1 MVVYLLFFPFYF
13 LLGGGAFEKE
23 SYRATL
29 YTKASCSYCKK
40 VYRAVPDLESL
51 VEIKDIEDPNNLE
64 ELLAIGKKGQVPCL
78 VSNGVA
84 LYESDAIIASLTGS
98 SSKGHN
104 IQD

>member
-1 MVVYLLFFPFYF
+1 
-13 LLGGGAFEKE
+13 
-23 SYRATL
+23 
-29 YTKASCSYCKK
+29 
-40 VYRAVPDLESL
+40 VYRAIPDLEFL